1 MSPAVERRVPRL
13 RPAPGG
19 GSGPGEPAR
28 ARARTGELWLAVDL
42 PRHVLES
49 LEVRAPSV
57 PRGPVVV
64 VDLQAH
70 GRVVCDRD
78 ATAAAAGITA
88 GMALNSALAL
98 RPDLEVRARDPSAE
112 RALLEA
118 VSACAGDYT
127 PRVSLEP
134 PDGVLLEVRGS
145 LRLFGGARRLA
156 ASLRTRLT
164 AAGLVPRIAL
174 APTPLA
180 ALWSARAG
188 EEVALRHLDGL
199 ASRLAP
205 LPLACTRWSDG
216 ALETLATMGVRT
228 LGDCLRL
235 PRDGFARRS
244 GSAMLRDLDRAT
256 GRAPDPRASRVRRE
270 RYAARRDLEPEVE
283 GLDRLGRVVEP
294 LLEGL
299 ERFLG
304 VRGRAIEAIELR
316 LQHRDAPETRLVL
329 RYAAPVAQAARM
341 AGPLRERLARLE
353 LPAPVRRVWLRS
365 GPTLAAA
372 PATGDLFARRD
383 GAGTRVPELVE
394 RLRAR
399 LGDAAVH
406 GLGVVAEHRPEAAW
420 IRTDVVVPRVS
431 PMPPSAVADA
441 PPAERPLW
449 LLTEPVP
456 LPGDEWP
463 RHQGPLEIESGPERI
478 ESGWWDGRDV
488 RRDYYVA
495 RSRSGVR
502 LWVYREHRGE
512 RRWFMHGVFG

>member
-28 ARARTGELWLAVDL
+28 ARARAGELWLAVHL

-78 ATAAAAGITA
+78 EAAAVSGITA

-112 RALLEA
+112 RALLES

-145 LRLFGGARRLA
+145 LRLFGGAHRLV

-164 AAGLVPRIAL
+164 AAALVPRIAL

-180 ALWSARAG
+180 ALWFARAG

-216 ALETLATMGVRT
+216 ALDTLATMGVRT
-228 LGDCLRL
+228 R
-235 PRDGFARRS
+235 
-244 GSAMLRDLDRAT
+244 
-256 GRAPDPRASRVRRE
+256 
-270 RYAARRDLEPEVE
+270 
-283 GLDRLGRVVEP
+283 
-294 LLEGL
+294 
-299 ERFLG
+299 
-304 VRGRAIEAIELR
+304 
-316 LQHRDAPETRLVL
+316 
-329 RYAAPVAQAARM
+329 
-341 AGPLRERLARLE
+341 
-353 LPAPVRRVWLRS
+353 
-365 GPTLAAA
+365 
-372 PATGDLFARRD
+372 
-383 GAGTRVPELVE
+383 
-394 RLRAR
+394 
-399 LGDAAVH
+399 
-406 GLGVVAEHRPEAAW
+406 
-420 IRTDVVVPRVS
+420 
-431 PMPPSAVADA
+431 
-441 PPAERPLW
+441 
-449 LLTEPVP
+449 
-456 LPGDEWP
+456 
-463 RHQGPLEIESGPERI
+463 
-478 ESGWWDGRDV
+478 
-488 RRDYYVA
+488 
-495 RSRSGVR
+495 
-502 LWVYREHRGE
+502 
-512 RRWFMHGVFG
+512 

>member
-1 MSPAVERRVPRL
+1 MPRL

-19 GSGPGEPAR
+19 GSGPGVPAHARSR
-28 ARARTGELWLAVDL
+28 AGELWLAVHL

-49 LEVRAPSV
+49 LEVRAPFV

-78 ATAAAAGITA
+78 AAAAAAGVTI

-112 RALLEA
+112 RTLLES

-145 LRLFGGARRLA
+145 LRLFGGARRLI

-164 AAGLVPRIAL
+164 TAGLAPCIAL

-180 ALWSARAG
+180 ALWFARAG

-199 ASRLAP
+199 AGRLAP
-205 LPLACTRWSDG
+205 LPLGCTRWNDG

-244 GSAMLRDLDRAT
+244 GASMLRDLDRAT
-256 GRAPDPRASRVRRE
+256 GRAPDPRAARLRRE

-299 ERFLG
+299 ARFLG

-353 LPAPVRRVWLRS
+353 LPAPVRSVWLRS

-383 GAGTRVPELVE
+383 GGGTRVPELVE

-420 IRTDVVVPRVS
+420 IRTDVVAPRS
-431 PMPPSAVADA
+431 TPSSVADA

-512 RRWFMHGVFG
+512 RRWFLHGVFG